1 MFGDAICGGQESQR
15 SSDSVQEGVSSG
27 GGGKLTFLCFGGIQV
42 ELSNRFEE
50 PGVQEE
56 GLGGEYKCE
65 NVYLEVLP

>member
-1 MFGDAICGGQESQR
+1 M
-15 SSDSVQEGVSSG
+15 
-27 GGGKLTFLCFGGIQV
+27 